1 MSGSGRNGNNRKN
14 RHRFSGRRDDAQ
26 KHDKKYNENL
36 FTEGKFEKTRQS
48 ADRLFWAAPVLPANP
63 ITTPN
68 CPWCGKQ
75 ITDITTAISDKVTGL
90 PVHFDCVLAKITAE
104 WENFKQTSVTEEAEG
119 NDSVCYIGGGRFG
132 VVHYNN
138 PSDTGSFTIKKV
150 FEWEIRD
157 ISNEWRR
164 PISEYFSIT

>member
-1 MSGSGRNGNNRKN
+1 MSGSGKGGNNHKN

-26 KHDKKYNENL
+26 KHDKKHGENL
-36 FTEGKFEKTRQS
+36 SPDGKIEKNKVSPQE
-48 ADRLFWAAPVLPANP
+48 RLRWSAPVLPANP

-75 ITDITTAISDKVTGL
+75 INDITTAITDKETGV
-90 PVHFDCVLAKITAE
+90 PVHFDCVLQRIAAMETLG
-104 WENFKQTSVTEEAEG
+104 T

-132 VVHYNN
+132 IVHYNN
-138 PSDTGSFTIKKV
+138 PPDTRDFTIKKI
-150 FEWEIRD
+150 FEWEARD
-157 ISNEWRR
+157 NTGEWRR